1 MNKVFFILALLIGA
15 LSVQVNGQVKPK
27 IQGKNMTR
35 AFQQFNHLKTGK
47 PIKPTESI
55 KSKTP
60 IAQTEVILNTGDP
73 VMIPKQPR
81 LISET
86 PKNINNFNCTER
98 TYSFE
103 SMPVWAF
110 NPLDKVLFESIYP
123 GQIIDAADLLK
134 SKAPSDFPLPAKY
147 TRKPYQLEY
156 VGFDKL
162 NGKAFTVPIVKADND
177 HFPATI
183 QKMDWKVAHDNF
195 FVQIGNTKPTVNS
208 YIEYKE
214 IHSLQQIETEL
225 GVSISIGISPDA
237 MTFLSG
243 IPVGIDANVD
253 INNKIISN
261 KKKTRILARI
271 VTEFYQ
277 VNAAPEG
284 SYKNFITPTY
294 SPDLPSSL
302 AYVKSITY
310 GTVRYIMFES
320 TKVLEEL
327 KRDIDVGLDIEVGSE
342 ILDIDGGGV
351 SVGIDSEF
359 LSKIEKEEI
368 TVKAFGIGLNGEK
381 YQTLKTQDDIL
392 NWFMRFDPFGNGNT
406 GKPIRFDV
414 KYLKDDA
421 IASITYIGKIANVEC
436 EERVENS
443 KYDVKLRLYKIQGV
457 KIDEGVGGDDS
468 EDVHGKVYLQK
479 SQVGNQI
486 KETKI
491 IPPNPSKGR
500 FNVEIDYAYMF
511 FKVNESRPFQLRKD
525 DIEWKEDGKFNEI
538 IIARDV
544 TKEM

>member
-15 LSVQVNGQVKPK
+15 LSVQVIGQVKPK

-162 NGKAFTVPIVKADND
+162 NGKAFTVPIVKDDND

-225 GVSISIGISPDA
+225 G
-237 MTFLSG
+237 
-243 IPVGIDANVD
+243 
-253 INNKIISN
+253 
-261 KKKTRILARI
+261 
-271 VTEFYQ
+271 
-277 VNAAPEG
+277 
-284 SYKNFITPTY
+284 
-294 SPDLPSSL
+294 
-302 AYVKSITY
+302 
-310 GTVRYIMFES
+310 
-320 TKVLEEL
+320 
-327 KRDIDVGLDIEVGSE
+327 
-342 ILDIDGGGV
+342 
-351 SVGIDSEF
+351 
-359 LSKIEKEEI
+359 
-368 TVKAFGIGLNGEK
+368 
-381 YQTLKTQDDIL
+381 
-392 NWFMRFDPFGNGNT
+392 
-406 GKPIRFDV
+406 
-414 KYLKDDA
+414 
-421 IASITYIGKIANVEC
+421 
-436 EERVENS
+436 
-443 KYDVKLRLYKIQGV
+443 
-457 KIDEGVGGDDS
+457 
-468 EDVHGKVYLQK
+468 
-479 SQVGNQI
+479 
-486 KETKI
+486 
-491 IPPNPSKGR
+491 
-500 FNVEIDYAYMF
+500 
-511 FKVNESRPFQLRKD
+511 FQ
-525 DIEWKEDGKFNEI
+525 
-538 IIARDV
+538 
-544 TKEM
+544 